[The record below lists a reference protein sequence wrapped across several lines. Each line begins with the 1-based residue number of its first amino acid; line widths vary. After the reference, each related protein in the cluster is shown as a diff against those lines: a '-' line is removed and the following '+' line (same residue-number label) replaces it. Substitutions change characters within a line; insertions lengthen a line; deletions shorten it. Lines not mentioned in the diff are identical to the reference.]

1 MYEVIVKTK
10 FSAAHRLSGYN
21 GEFEPL
27 HGHNWLAKVVIE
39 AKKLDKMEV
48 GVDFTTVKEKTDE
61 ILSQLDYHNINE
73 ISPFDNLNP
82 SAENIA
88 RWLYEQ
94 LSKVMNTEIARVKR
108 VQIIETEDSGS
119 AYFV

>member
-10 FSAAHRLSGYN
+10 FSAAHRLRGYN

-61 ILSQLDYHNINE
+61 ILSQLDYHYINE

-108 VQIIETEDSGS
+108 VQINETEDSGS